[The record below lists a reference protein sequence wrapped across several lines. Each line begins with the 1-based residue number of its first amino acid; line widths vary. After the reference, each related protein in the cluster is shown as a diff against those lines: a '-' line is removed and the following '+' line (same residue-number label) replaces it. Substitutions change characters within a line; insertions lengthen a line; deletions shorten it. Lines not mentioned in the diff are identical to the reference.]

1 MIFFIYYKI
10 NATFLY
16 MRHKVFDFISFRRFI
31 SVSIICFISLLFCM
45 WVLLGCSQSSE
56 TSPKNIHYNTIIMNT
71 IDARF
76 YDENLFEK
84 YILQPQKDYEDTII
98 IFRRIINK
106 DFVTDNDTLFLFEKQ
121 DSLYKLVYTTKL
133 NIDMDNGVSYFDM
146 VYYNEEIFAGC
157 KKNIVVETTINFAE
171 SITNLHVLG
180 QNENGEWNYIGD
192 IQCNSHIEHYKII
205 DEEHWKSL
213 DIALKKVPG
222 ISSRFMNTDKF
233 EQYKIN
239 MFDRES
245 ENATFY
251 VFRKYTD
258 KEIARETDS
267 MFIFEKYGDKYK
279 QTFTSQINIAVDGP
293 QFIAFYYSSSRI
305 IGYDCTLVAY
315 SQSHPLR
322 SYFHIYG
329 KESKGEWK
337 YIGAICQPWE
347 TNV

>member
-1 MIFFIYYKI
+1 MK
-10 NATFLY
+10 N
-16 MRHKVFDFISFRRFI
+16 
-31 SVSIICFISLLFCM
+31 VSIEIIKILIIAMCFVLYCCKHFSYNDKSISGTEK
-45 WVLLGCSQSSE
+45 VLGDDLNGKKKYCV
-56 TSPKNIHYNTIIMNT
+56 TDFG

-84 YILQPQKDYEDTII
+84 YVLQPQKDYEDTII

-213 DIALKKVPG
+213 DIASKKVPG
-222 ISSRFMNTDKF
+222 ISSRFMATDKF

-239 MFDRES
+239 MFDKES
-245 ENATFY
+245 ENTTFY

-267 MFIFEKYGDKYK
+267 MFIFERYGDKYK
-279 QTFTSQINIAVDGP
+279 QTFTSRINITVDGL